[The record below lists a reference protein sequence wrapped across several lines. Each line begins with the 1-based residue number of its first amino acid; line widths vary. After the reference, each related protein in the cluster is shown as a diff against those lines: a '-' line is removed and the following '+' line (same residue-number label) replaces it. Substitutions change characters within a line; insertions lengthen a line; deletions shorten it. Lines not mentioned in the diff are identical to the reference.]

1 VYLPDEDSQGF
12 SLTIEDGKVTYYDY
26 MMYESLDEAKNDTL
40 NADIWD
46 ENKELRPEVKEKLE
60 LIVEKFKSA
69 LAEDKVDLD
78 IKDIIIVGSNANYN
92 YGDNSDI
99 DLHIVADLSSFKGR
113 EKELAAIVYNC
124 FRRIFND
131 KFDPK
136 IRGHEVELYVEPADD
151 VDNNEVPDTLEPEE
165 GEVNED

>member
-1 VYLPDEDSQGF
+1 
-12 SLTIEDGKVTYYDY
+12 
-26 MMYESLDEAKNDTL
+26 M
-40 NADIWD
+40 DI
-46 ENKELRPEVKEKLE
+46 N
-60 LIVEKFKSA
+60 
-69 LAEDKVDLD
+69 
-78 IKDIIIVGSNANYN
+78 DIIIVGSNANYN

-113 EKELAAIVYNC
+113 EKELAATVYNC